1 MQIVLVGYMGSGK
14 SVVGQAL
21 ANRLQLPFLD
31 LDDYIEQEVG
41 KDIPEIFRQKGEIFF
56 RKKEHEFL
64 REVLDSKDDLVLSA
78 GGGTPC
84 YSGNMDLLLNT
95 TPNVFY
101 LQMSVPALT
110 ARLIGE
116 KDHRP
121 MISHL
126 RPEDLQEYIG
136 KHLFERR
143 PFYSRAHHSIPCEGK
158 SVEEMVAA
166 IAGKLV

>member
-14 SVVGQAL
+14 SVVGKAL
-21 ANRLQLPFLD
+21 ANRMQLSFQD
-31 LDDYIEQEVG
+31 LDDHIEQEVG
-41 KDIPEIFRQKGEIFF
+41 MDIPEIFRQKGEIFF
-56 RKKEHEFL
+56 RKKEHEYL
-64 REVLDSKDDLVLSA
+64 REVLSSMDDLVLST

-84 YSGNMDLLLNT
+84 YSGNMELLIKT

-110 ARLIGE
+110 DRLLSE

-143 PFYSRAHHSIPCEGK
+143 TFYTMANHTIACEGRT
-158 SVEEMVAA
+158 VEEIVTE
-166 IAGKLV
+166 ISGKLI